1 VNCFQRV
8 GSFSADAHG
17 RSFRRVKG
25 HQVKNTLYVKFR
37 AVLTNTT
44 VGVKRL
50 SLFIV
55 FSKIYSEH
63 GQPARAIEI
72 IEDAL
77 SANPDSAALSA
88 YVASMYLENK
98 DYRQAEIFLDKAER
112 LDPELEAIPM
122 FRQVLKWEK
131 VLDASKADKLSEPK
145 PKKKKRKR

>member
-1 VNCFQRV
+1 MLDNLEEAEANYRH
-8 GSFSADAHG
+8 AIELEPD
-17 RSFRRVKG
+17 
-25 HQVKNTLYVKFR
+25 NEDLYY
-37 AVLTNTT
+37 
-44 VGVKRL
+44 G
-50 SLFIV
+50 

-88 YVASMYLENK
+88 YLASMYLENK

-122 FRQVLKWEK
+122 FRQVLKWQK
-131 VLDASKADKLSEPK
+131 VLDAPKIGKLSEPK